1 VTDGSDTSLLTPES
15 LGSDPLEAFSRWFA
29 EAEAQSGMRY
39 PNAMTLS
46 TVDPNGDPDGR
57 IVLLKGMDARGFHF
71 YTNYT
76 SSKGRALEANA
87 SASLMFYWDLQG
99 RQVRVRGT
107 VSRLP
112 EAESDAYFA
121 SRPRESQIGAWAS
134 IQSAVI
140 ESGRDALDAQYV
152 SAEARFNPEQTV
164 PRPPHWGGFV
174 LSPREIEFWQEVP
187 FRLHD
192 RFRFVRAPDSMAWLP
207 PVRLSP

>member
-1 VTDGSDTSLLTPES
+1 MTDGSDTSFLTPES
-15 LGSDPLEAFSRWFA
+15 LGSDPFEAFSLWFA

-46 TVDPNGDPDGR
+46 TVDPDGDPDGR
-57 IVLLKGMDARGFHF
+57 IVLLKGLDARGFHF

-99 RQVRVRGT
+99 RQVRVRGA

-112 EAESDAYFA
+112 EEESDAYFA

-134 IQSAVI
+134 TQSGVI
-140 ESGRDALDAQYV
+140 EAARDALDAQYV
-152 SAEARFNPEQTV
+152 SAEARFTAEQTV

-192 RFRFVRAPDSMAWLP
+192 RFRFFRAPDSIAWLP